1 MELNL
6 LSILPRDIR
15 ILIVKY
21 CFVRDKIIIGYI
33 LDYIQEDYKSL
44 RIEKLIEMLNLPK
57 RNITLAEFLTILL
70 ENLPQYGQFSTCFDL
85 VTGSINNILLNTKSL
100 YRIVNYTSVYSS
112 EPEYYFV
119 KIMVD

>member
-1 MELNL
+1 MEPNW

-21 CFVRDKIIIGYI
+21 CFTRDKIIIGHI
-33 LDYIQEDYKSL
+33 LDYIQEDYKGL

-57 RNITLAEFLTILL
+57 RNITLAEFLALLL
-70 ENLPQYGQFSTCFDL
+70 ENLPQYEQFSSCFDL

-100 YRIVNYTSVYSS
+100 YRLVNYTSVYCS
-112 EPEYYFV
+112 EPQYCFV
-119 KIMVD
+119 KIMED